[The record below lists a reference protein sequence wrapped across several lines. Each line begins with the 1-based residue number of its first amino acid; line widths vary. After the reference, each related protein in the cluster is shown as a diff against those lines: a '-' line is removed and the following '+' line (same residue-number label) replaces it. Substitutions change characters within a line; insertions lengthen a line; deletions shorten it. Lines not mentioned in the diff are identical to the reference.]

1 MKLIVIL
8 ILFFTLPGCSQQTKL
23 DKLILQLRSSDF
35 GDVYEAKDS
44 IVNYGRDGI
53 PRLIKL
59 LRDTSFVK
67 LKNTADLIYP
77 GAEEF
82 YGHGWIVHYDID
94 WISERAAWLLEEI
107 TFQDFGYRDLSINE
121 DSLMKLHLQDYQ
133 SYLQTG
139 TIK

>member
-77 GAEEF
+77 GA
-82 YGHGWIVHYDID
+82 GVLWSRLDCT
-94 WISERAAWLLEEI
+94 L
-107 TFQDFGYRDLSINE
+107 
-121 DSLMKLHLQDYQ
+121 
-133 SYLQTG
+133 
-139 TIK
+139 